1 MDNIYSVMTAQLTSQ
16 IRMLMDNARKV
27 LLDNNQFNEMMSN
40 IVYGLSQGM
49 QIVNNPAI
57 LIKDIHDNSHFMVGG
72 EKWKLFSAILLWDK
86 VNETTNFTMKCTNPI
101 NNSYDVF
108 ETSREKVQNAIIE
121 YERVY
126 DENIELIMEI
136 NTMMNQIQAY
146 TSNGDKLK
154 AMEQVLDR
162 FNAAIAAMNMYY
174 GQKPGSEDL
183 N

>member
-1 MDNIYSVMTAQLTSQ
+1 MSDIAGMEVLYSDILWAILGIYS
-16 IRMLMDNARKV
+16 I
-27 LLDNNQFNEMMSN
+27 F
-40 IVYGLSQGM
+40 Y
-49 QIVNNPAI
+49 
-57 LIKDIHDNSHFMVGG
+57 LI
-72 EKWKLFSAILLWDK
+72 
-86 VNETTNFTMKCTNPI
+86 TNPI

-136 NTMMNQIQAY
+136 NTMMNQIQLC

-154 AMEQVLDR
+154 SMEQVLDR

-174 GQKPGSEDL
+174 GEKPGSEDL

>member
-1 MDNIYSVMTAQLTSQ
+1 MEIVAPTTD
-16 IRMLMDNARKV
+16 RRKI
-27 LLDNNQFNEMMSN
+27 LNLDE
-40 IVYGLSQGM
+40 
-49 QIVNNPAI
+49 
-57 LIKDIHDNSHFMVGG
+57 
-72 EKWKLFSAILLWDK
+72 
-86 VNETTNFTMKCTNPI
+86 
-101 NNSYDVF
+101 
-108 ETSREKVQNAIIE
+108 NAIIE

-174 GQKPGSEDL
+174 GEKPGSEDL